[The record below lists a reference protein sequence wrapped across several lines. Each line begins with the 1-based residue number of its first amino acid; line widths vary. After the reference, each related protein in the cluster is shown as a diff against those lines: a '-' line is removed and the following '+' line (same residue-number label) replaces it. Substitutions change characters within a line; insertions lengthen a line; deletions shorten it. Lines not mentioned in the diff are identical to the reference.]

1 MKYDIACEEHEGRT
15 LVKIKVIPKSSRS
28 KIGDLIGDRIKV
40 FVMSAPEN
48 GKANA
53 EVIKVFSK
61 LLGIAKTK
69 ISVISGEK
77 SHKKNLSILCNVNDV
92 INKLTLS

>member
-1 MKYDIACEEHEGRT
+1 MKYEIACEKYEEYT

-40 FVMSAPEN
+40 FVTSAPEN

-53 EVIKVFSK
+53 EIIKLFSK

-69 ISVISGEK
+69 ISVVYGEK
-77 SHKKNLSILCNVNDV
+77 SQKKNLAILLDMKDV
-92 INKLTLS
+92 VEKLTLS

>member
-1 MKYDIACEEHEGRT
+1 MKYEIACENHGDST

-40 FVMSAPEN
+40 FVTAAPEN

-53 EVIKVFSK
+53 EIIKLFSK

-69 ISVISGEK
+69 ISVVYGEK
-77 SHKKNLSILCNVNDV
+77 SQKKNLAILLDINDV
-92 INKLTLS
+92 VEKLTLS